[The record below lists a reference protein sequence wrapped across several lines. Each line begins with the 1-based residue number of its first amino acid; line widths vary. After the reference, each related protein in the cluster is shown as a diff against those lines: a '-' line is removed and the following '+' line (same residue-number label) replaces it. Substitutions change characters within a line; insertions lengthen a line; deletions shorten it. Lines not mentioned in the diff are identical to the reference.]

1 MRLDTVENKMELGYQ
16 VPEPGKY
23 LFQVSEGIEL
33 FTNENSGKTSL
44 KVPTKIVEAI
54 NGDEGSVDLTVI
66 HFCPIETNYGE
77 KQVCSLLTI
86 TGLTP
91 AFEKR
96 FADGTS
102 FKDNKFVDSIKLKLP
117 GKLFVGEIEVRE
129 NNKGQKNANFKSW
142 ERHEQKKSQSKFV
155 EGKTNEAE
163 EEEW

>member
-1 MRLDTVENKMELGYQ
+1 MKITTDENRMELGYQ
-16 VPEPGKY
+16 VPEAGKY
-23 LFQVSEGIEL
+23 LFQVSEGIDL

-44 KVPTKIVEAI
+44 KVPTKILEAI
-54 NGDEGSVDLTVI
+54 EGDAGSVDLTVI
-66 HFCPIETNYGE
+66 HFIPIETAYGE

-86 TGLTP
+86 TDLAP

-102 FKDNKFVDSIKLKLP
+102 FMDVKFIDSVKLKLP

-129 NNKGQKNANFKSW
+129 NSKGQKNANFKSW
-142 ERHEQKKSQSKFV
+142 ERHEKKSQPKFV
-155 EGKTNEAE
+155 EGKTNETG